1 MEMFP
6 LLLQLALLL
15 FSAALSVY
23 LSTISH
29 PISSIVI
36 TLTFI
41 GALAYISLLVSAA
54 VYPDSPFQTPQMTPY
69 LYVLEHIW
77 GVKYTGTYQFTKDSD
92 KTLAWTLIALSIV
105 WEGFDFSGQQTLQDF
120 YPLIRSTISTAL
132 ELHNPYQ
139 HSSLIGVLIPPN
151 FRSTFSTGLG
161 DALIQAAKKV
171 EDMIPAYST
180 QMDNQLDLNG
190 SLQENTHAF
199 HRAATIL
206 DEMGQ
211 ALKLESEGEQ
221 VDCGIEEAWKYWY
234 ILRTYFTQQVDRLE
248 KSLKETPGT
257 AEISD

>member
-1 MEMFP
+1 MGVVIIKNSSQISSHSLKQYI
-6 LLLQLALLL
+6 LLGEK
-15 FSAALSVY
+15 LSSLTQWTPY
-23 LSTISH
+23 IHCNISH
-29 PISSIVI
+29 WI
-36 TLTFI
+36 TIYSMYGTDQEEL
-41 GALAYISLLVSAA
+41 
-54 VYPDSPFQTPQMTPY
+54 MTPY
-69 LYVLEHIW
+69 LYVLERIW

-132 ELHNPYQ
+132 ESHNPYQ

-221 VDCGIEEAWKYWY
+221 VDRGIEEAWKYWY
-234 ILRTYFTQQVDRLE
+234 ILRTYFTQQVDGLE